1 MLFRPRVVSGVE
13 CNSKEPKFE
22 VDSHVDTNTTCLGSG
37 ALKIYDFDCPVNVQ
51 GYDSALGVKQFQ
63 TISGVVGYIH
73 PFTVANTTLLFTRK
87 FTCQILITICF
98 VPCSV
103 AQMA

>member
-37 ALKIYDFDCPVNVQ
+37 ALKIFQ
-51 GYDSALGVKQFQ
+51 GVKIVSVVD
-63 TISGVVGYIH
+63 TETGIMLCGCEVPLSGPWRRVLH
-73 PFTVANTTLLFTRK
+73 
-87 FTCQILITICF
+87 
-98 VPCSV
+98 
-103 AQMA
+103 